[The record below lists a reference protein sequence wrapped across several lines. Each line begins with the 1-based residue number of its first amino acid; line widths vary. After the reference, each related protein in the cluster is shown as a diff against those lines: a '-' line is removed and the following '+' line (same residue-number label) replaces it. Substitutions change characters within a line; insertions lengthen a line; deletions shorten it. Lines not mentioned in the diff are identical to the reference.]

1 MRIIMQPAL
10 GWNSMQYFCNN
21 FFLTEVYYTLNDF
34 FLIKIAAPFFFFV
47 TLIRILVQAKITV
60 A

>member
-1 MRIIMQPAL
+1 MQPAL